1 MPTARA
7 TDEHTTANLLL
18 HPVRMRVVVAL
29 AGGTPMTVQQLAA
42 HLGDVPAATLY
53 RHIGALADAGVLVV
67 VGERP
72 VRGTSERTYAL
83 NHDQAGLGPGDLASA
98 SPDQLVQAFS
108 TFVTTLITA
117 YAGFVNE
124 PRAVAGEAAWFLT
137 PLHMTDEQFAT
148 FGAELQAVLQ
158 RAMASPPGPGS
169 RRRTLATI
177 LIPEASKGDLS

>member
-1 MPTARA
+1 MPTKRA

-53 RHIGALADAGVLVV
+53 RHIGTLADAGVLVV

-83 NHDQAGLGPGDLASA
+83 NQGQAGLGPGDLASA

-117 YAGFVNE
+117 YAEFLNE

-137 PLHMTDEQFAT
+137 PFHMTDEQFAT
-148 FGAELQAVLQ
+148 FGAELQTVLE
-158 RAMASPPGPGS
+158 RAMASPSGAGS

-177 LIPEASKGDLS
+177 LIPEASKGDRS